1 MSNQDV
7 PDNDSSSIWVL
18 PKTHKGDFLTYK
30 SPARLEPQPPPA
42 KHDDKVDAGV
52 PDQLPMVKS
61 AEDLTVPVETAF
73 LAAYKFLYELAD
85 DEAHNMAETYTS
97 TSLAEAYHL
106 ADHLLVCWAVSTRG
120 NKGTRIKA
128 EARDKGSLEQVMKR
142 ILIANHLAAHAE
154 GHGSIR
160 LEGPLRPSKKAPTKK
175 TKAAEQQAAPTSD
188 RKPAV
193 KKKKVT
199 KAVQAVEAP
208 EESSEV
214 SDDEDAEGE
223 TENAAAEVKKPAS
236 KATGRKS
243 QNNTQSDLVII
254 ADDENPAVKTVTAA
268 TQTNRDQPGGPVEA
282 AESIHP
288 ELYVAVRD
296 GTVDDIT
303 PAYSSV
309 YLARVGATTGRWNI
323 SELEQ
328 LLQGGQIHPEGVKWI
343 ATICEHLRRLPPDQ
357 VHTVATRFL
366 QLTFGTVDIRPTY
379 EPSRLAWLPSGV
391 AELHRNRSGNYL
403 EYLNLLVHFGGGQ
416 AAIQGVRVSNVF
428 RVWTTA
434 NRTRQYSISDEDD
447 SRTMDAVPVE
457 EPIKYGDIAKRIWP
471 DAVADKANQVLF
483 YYHHIAKDKKDDMIS
498 PQMSDKQLVKLW
510 PAAHKHMVAL
520 CAGGRN
526 LMNQYPPLQRAFIT
540 VAQDS
545 KGADAAFSENF
556 YQHTVPALE
565 HAGFPYERFTDLFAK
580 HKMNV
585 RIKPQPLVRP
595 EATQRSA
602 SNSPDLE
609 TQIEQ
614 AAQNLDADGLA
625 SFERQALLDYPDQ
638 ADQIRTVFE
647 GIKSKRSVKSK
658 PRKLDLAA
666 TLQRSQATATT
677 SSPSPKRPADNK
689 LESVPPKR
697 QKPIVSTTQ
706 NGLSSDDQITQT
718 QGVVPPRLA
727 APSTLVPAT
736 PQNVAQ
742 TDPEQEVQKAAQRI
756 YDTFTK
762 RADKFAALDKF
773 CAANLNPKQK
783 LAADRA
789 RQMMEDDDLR
799 SMLI

>member
-1 MSNQDV
+1 MSNKDV
-7 PDNDSSSIWVL
+7 PDDNSSSIWVL
-18 PKTHKGDFLTYK
+18 PKTHKGDFLNYK

-42 KHDDKVDAGV
+42 EHDDKEDAGV
-52 PDQLPMVKS
+52 PDQLPMIKT
-61 AEDLTVPVETAF
+61 ADDLTVPVETAF

-106 ADHLLVCWAVSTRG
+106 ADHLLACWAVSTRG

-154 GHGSIR
+154 GHGTIH
-160 LEGPLRPSKKAPTKK
+160 LEGPPDSKTKK
-175 TKAAEQQAAPTSD
+175 SVAKQKTASKQKQP
-188 RKPAV
+188 V
-193 KKKKVT
+193 V
-199 KAVQAVEAP
+199 AP
-208 EESSEV
+208 ETTADEP
-214 SDDEDAEGE
+214 DDEDGE
-223 TENAAAEVKKPAS
+223 TEKEDVATKAEKTTPKTAE
-236 KATGRKS
+236 RKS
-243 QNNTQSDLVII
+243 QNNTPREVVII
-254 ADDENPAVKTVTAA
+254 ADDENPAVKTVTG
-268 TQTNRDQPGGPVEA
+268 TQTNRGQPVGPAEA

-309 YLARVGATTGRWNI
+309 YLARVGATTGKWNI
-323 SELEQ
+323 PELEQ

-343 ATICEHLRRLPPDQ
+343 ATICEHLRRVPPDQ

-366 QLTFGTVDIRPTY
+366 QLTFGTADIRPMF

-391 AELHRNRSGNYL
+391 AELHRNRSGNFL
-403 EYLNLLVHFGGGQ
+403 EYLNLMIHFGGGQ
-416 AAIQGVRVSNVF
+416 AAAQGVRISNVF
-428 RVWTTA
+428 RVWTMTKE
-434 NRTRQYSISDEDD
+434 TRQYSISDDDD

-471 DAVADKANQVLF
+471 DAIADKANQVLF
-483 YYHHIAKDKKDDMIS
+483 YYHHIARDKKDDMIS

-540 VAQDS
+540 VAQDV
-545 KGADAAFSENF
+545 KGADAAFSVNF
-556 YQHTVPALE
+556 RQHIVPALG
-565 HAGFPYERFTDLFAK
+565 HAAFPYERFKGLFAK
-580 HKMNV
+580 HKINV
-585 RIKPQPLVRP
+585 RINPPQPPVRS
-595 EATQRSA
+595 EVAQRSA

-614 AAQNLDADGLA
+614 AAQDLDTDGLA

-647 GIKSKRSVKSK
+647 GIKSKRSVKNK

-666 TLQRSQATATT
+666 TLQRSQAMATT

-706 NGLSSDDQITQT
+706 NGLSSNDQITQA
-718 QGVVPPRLA
+718 QGVVTPNLA
-727 APSTLVPAT
+727 APPTSVPVNS
-736 PQNVAQ
+736 QDVAQ
-742 TDPEQEVQKAAQRI
+742 VDPEQEVQKAAQRI

-762 RADKFAALDKF
+762 RVDKFAALDTF
-773 CAANLNPKQK
+773 CATNLNPKQK

>member
-1 MSNQDV
+1 MSNKDV
-7 PDNDSSSIWVL
+7 PDDNSSSIWVL

-42 KHDDKVDAGV
+42 EHDDKEDAGV
-52 PDQLPMVKS
+52 PDQLPMIKTTD
-61 AEDLTVPVETAF
+61 DLTVPVETAF
-73 LAAYKFLYELAD
+73 LAAYKFLYGLAD

-106 ADHLLVCWAVSTRG
+106 ADHLLACWAVSTRG

-154 GHGSIR
+154 GHGTIH
-160 LEGPLRPSKKAPTKK
+160 LEGPLRPKKKAPTKK
-175 TKAAEQQAAPTSD
+175 IKAAEQQAASTPD
-188 RKPAV
+188 RQPVV
-193 KKKKVT
+193 KKKKGS
-199 KAVQAVEAP
+199 KAAQVVETP
-208 EESSEV
+208 EESLEV
-214 SDDEDAEGE
+214 SDDEDAEGD
-223 TENAAAEVKKPAS
+223 TENAATEVKKPAP
-236 KATGRKS
+236 KPIERKS
-243 QNNTQSDLVII
+243 QNNTPRDLVII
-254 ADDENPAVKTVTAA
+254 ADDKNPAVKTVTG
-268 TQTNRDQPGGPVEA
+268 TQTNRGQPVGPAEA

-296 GTVDDIT
+296 GTVHDIT

-309 YLARVGATTGRWNI
+309 YLARVGATTGKWNI

-343 ATICEHLRRLPPDQ
+343 ATICEHLRRVPPDQ

-366 QLTFGTVDIRPTY
+366 QLTFGTVDIRPMF

-391 AELHRNRSGNYL
+391 AELHRNRSGNFL
-403 EYLNLLVHFGGGQ
+403 EYLNLLIHFGGGQ
-416 AAIQGVRVSNVF
+416 AAAQGVRISNVF
-428 RVWTTA
+428 RVWTMT

-471 DAVADKANQVLF
+471 DAIADKANQVLF

-540 VAQDS
+540 VAQDV

-556 YQHTVPALE
+556 RQHIVPVLE

-580 HKMNV
+580 HKINA
-585 RIKPQPLVRP
+585 RIKPQPPVRP
-595 EATQRSA
+595 EVAQRSA

-614 AAQNLDADGLA
+614 AAQNLDTDELA

-647 GIKSKRSVKSK
+647 GIKSKRSVKNK

-689 LESVPPKR
+689 LESVPLKR

-706 NGLSSDDQITQT
+706 NGLSSDDQITQ
-718 QGVVPPRLA
+718 GVVTPDLA
-727 APSTLVPAT
+727 APSTSVPVT
-736 PQNVAQ
+736 SQNVAQ
-742 TDPEQEVQKAAQRI
+742 VDPEQEVQKAAQRI

-762 RADKFAALDKF
+762 RVDKFAALDTF
-773 CAANLNPKQK
+773 CATNLNPKQK